1 MDEVKSGRGGEM
13 CGLQDVAEEQRSK
26 HPPGLSSQAMAL
38 EPTIVGE
45 VQALKSFEL
54 RSEGVMCILGRVK
67 RAERIRECQ
76 LGCCQG

>member
-13 CGLQDVAEEQRSK
+13 RGLQDAEEEQRSK
-26 HPPGLSSQAMAL
+26 HPPGLSSQATAL

-54 RSEGVMCILGRVK
+54 GSEGVMCILGRVK
-67 RAERIRECQ
+67 RAE
-76 LGCCQG
+76 

>member
-13 CGLQDVAEEQRSK
+13 RGLQDAGEEQRSK

-38 EPTIVGE
+38 EPTTIAGE

-54 RSEGVMCILGRVK
+54 GSEGVMCILGRGK
-67 RAERIRECQ
+67 RAE
-76 LGCCQG
+76 

>member
-13 CGLQDVAEEQRSK
+13 RGLQDAEEEQRSK
-26 HPPGLSSQAMAL
+26 HPPGLSSQATAL

-54 RSEGVMCILGRVK
+54 GSEGVMCILGRGK
-67 RAERIRECQ
+67 RAE
-76 LGCCQG
+76 

>member
-13 CGLQDVAEEQRSK
+13 HGLQDAGEEQRSK
-26 HPPGLSSQAMAL
+26 HPPGLSSQATAL

-54 RSEGVMCILGRVK
+54 GSEGVMCILGRGK
-67 RAERIRECQ
+67 RAE
-76 LGCCQG
+76 